1 MYILV
6 AKTMVFHKDLS
17 KIKSNIDVYIKKR
30 RNWYEVL
37 LCTEV
42 SVLEIILSMCLF
54 NFERVQNIII
64 GRNKL
69 KQIKLNNY
77 VKLRGVKCRKR

>member
-30 RNWYEVL
+30 HNWYEVL

-42 SVLEIILSMCLF
+42 SMLDIILDICVF

-64 GRNKL
+64 GRSKL
-69 KQIKLNNY
+69 KQIELNNY
-77 VKLRGVKCRKR
+77 VKLRGIQCRKR